1 MDYQELDAEIGRRE
15 ERMASECIF
24 KGTVTCLDGDTG
36 EVVAEL
42 VYGAPSKTSPAKLWS
57 DPTSDPLA
65 DIRGALRLVS
75 GACGASADLI
85 VMGRDAADAFEANTN
100 VQNAYNKLQIQAGTL
115 DPKTVEWGVT
125 LLGSYRGLPLYV
137 DETSY
142 VDANGAMKPYV
153 PLDNVL
159 IAASSLAGSMA
170 YAAIAQVDAS
180 ESSLKVYAG
189 RRVPLIAYESLED
202 YRKFRLSSRPVPVPQ
217 NLAAWSLLDVL

>member
-1 MDYQELDAEIGRRE
+1 MIGRRE
-15 ERMASECIF
+15 EWMASECIF
-24 KGTVTCLDGDTG
+24 KGTVSCLDGDTG

-65 DIRGALRLVS
+65 DLRGALRLVS
-75 GACGASADLI
+75 AACGATADLI

-137 DETSY
+137 DETRTL
-142 VDANGAMKPYV
+142 MP
-153 PLDNVL
+153 
-159 IAASSLAGSMA
+159 
-170 YAAIAQVDAS
+170 
-180 ESSLKVYAG
+180 AG
-189 RRVPLIAYESLED
+189 RCSHTCRSTT
-202 YRKFRLSSRPVPVPQ
+202 S
-217 NLAAWSLLDVL
+217 